1 MKKLPNISQRSIIKK
16 INTNKEMCIVEESNK
31 YSKEDIT
38 GILNDVY
45 AGLGE
50 YNTRVIIETENK
62 TFDTTLIYKDS
73 KKIITEDNTLIK
85 IDDIKKII
93 IKQI

>member
-31 YSKEDIT
+31 YSEDDIT

>member
-1 MKKLPNISQRSIIKK
+1 MKKLPNIPQRSIIKK

-31 YSKEDIT
+31 YSEEDIT

>member
-31 YSKEDIT
+31 YSEEDIT